1 MKSMTNMEN
10 IFAKTSSLW
19 KNFLKDAWEYIYW
32 LITAEALSETLLI
45 WIILENPSWFDFTW
59 L

>member
-1 MKSMTNMEN
+1 MTNMEN

-32 LITAEALSETLLI
+32 LITAEALRETLLI